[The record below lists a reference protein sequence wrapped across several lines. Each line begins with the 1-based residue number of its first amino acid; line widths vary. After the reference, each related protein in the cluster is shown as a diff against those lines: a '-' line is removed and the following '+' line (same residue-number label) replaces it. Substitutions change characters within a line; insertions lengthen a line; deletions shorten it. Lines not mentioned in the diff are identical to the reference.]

1 MFISFGMYNKDAYRL
16 ALVRLPTEKS
26 AGPLRVEDSQLC
38 SLEPDKSAI
47 QDGTRQIANSND
59 E

>member
-1 MFISFGMYNKDAYRL
+1 MYNKDAYRL